1 VTVYLAA
8 KRFFDVLISGIAVVI
23 LTPLLSPVMLALRL
37 SGEGDV
43 FYRQKRIGYHN
54 TTFGIWKF
62 ATMLRDSPNLGTGS
76 LTVRGD
82 PRVTRVGRSL
92 RATKINEVP
101 QLLNVLT
108 GDMSFVGPRPQ
119 VQVDYDG
126 YPPHVRERIYDVRP
140 GVTGIGSIV
149 FRDEERLLSKPGI
162 DPRAFYRDEIAP
174 FKGELEMW
182 YLEHKSLWLDA
193 RLMFLTVWVVL
204 RPTSDVVYRTF
215 RDLPARPAWLTD

>member
-1 VTVYLAA
+1 MTVYLAA

-23 LTPLLSPVMLALRL
+23 LTPLLSPVMLALRI

>member
-1 VTVYLAA
+1 VYRFF
-8 KRFFDVLISGIAVVI
+8 KRFFDVLVSGVAVVI

-37 SGEGDV
+37 TGEGEV
-43 FYRQKRIGYHN
+43 FYRQQRIGYKN

-92 RATKINEVP
+92 RATKVNELP
-101 QLLNVLT
+101 QLINVLT

-126 YPPHVRERIYDVRP
+126 YPPHVREHIYDVPP

-182 YLEHKSLWLDA
+182 YLEHRSLWLDA
-193 RLMFLTVWVVL
+193 RLMALTVWVVL
-204 RPTSDVVYRTF
+204 RPSSDIVYRTF